1 VNLTD
6 AIFEPLAAKQV
17 LDSRRFEIQA
27 AKNDAL
33 LATANAYFDVHQYR
47 GMYAGAIEAVKKGR
61 QLVERVEHLSEDLVP
76 VVEVNRAKR
85 TLAALE
91 QKTASAREMW
101 RVSSANLTQTLR
113 LDPTAVVVPIEHD
126 HMQLTLIDPARSVE
140 ELVAIGVANRPE
152 IASQKALIRAA
163 EERIRREKS
172 RPLLPLVLITG
183 FQTPGNMMS
192 QFGIF
197 GTGFD
202 GNMNLWSLREDVSLQ
217 LVWQLEGLGF
227 GNLARIKEQRGEE
240 SNAIVKLY
248 RTQDTVAA
256 EVTASQ
262 AKLQAAAVRVIQA
275 DRSLREAITTY
286 DGNFEGLEQT
296 TRFGNVLHQV
306 YRPQEVVKALD
317 RLIESYDQYFTTI
330 AEYNRAQFELFHALG
345 YPAAEVAHF
354 QTPGEIEPVDLE
366 RPYGLPPVGEGPPPA
381 TR

>member
-1 VNLTD
+1 
-6 AIFEPLAAKQV
+6 
-17 LDSRRFEIQA
+17 
-27 AKNDAL
+27 
-33 LATANAYFDVHQYR
+33 
-47 GMYAGAIEAVKKGR
+47 MYAGAIEAVKKGR